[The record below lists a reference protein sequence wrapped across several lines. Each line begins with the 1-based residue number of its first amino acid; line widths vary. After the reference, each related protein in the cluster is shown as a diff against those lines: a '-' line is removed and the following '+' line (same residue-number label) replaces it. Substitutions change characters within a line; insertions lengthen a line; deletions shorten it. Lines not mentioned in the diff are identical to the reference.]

1 MVSDMTKHA
10 PLIKKGAGTLIIGA
24 LVLLLVVAGSLS
36 MYFPTRTTQHETTIF
51 GDPDA
56 PDRVNLSA
64 WITKVDPASGVV
76 TVSTEVLGPTGSLAD
91 PQGYFNDDT
100 NLYTTSTLQN
110 RAMTIKKEDFFPV
123 VEQRFALTGL
133 VTDYPFDRYTT
144 NLEYH
149 VWGGPDNHELPITV
163 TLFSTDPFFVITP
176 TQGTTPDSG
185 GIDIELSLR
194 RSTPTLV
201 YASFVMIL
209 MLGLATAA
217 TTAAYYALKRRK
229 GLLFPACS
237 MMAAMLFALV
247 PLRNAVPGSPP
258 IGSVIDFG
266 SFFIAAITIA
276 ISLITCVTI
285 GYRVQLVKDREDDDE
300 DDLKLAAYTKYLNSP
315 PHR

>member
-1 MVSDMTKHA
+1 MVTDIAKHA
-10 PLIKKGAGTLIIGA
+10 PLIRKGVGTILIA
-24 LVLLLVVAGSLS
+24 SLVLLVVVAGSLS
-36 MYFPTRTTQHETTIF
+36 MYFPTRTTQHEITLF
-51 GDPDA
+51 GDPDV
-56 PDRVNLSA
+56 PDRVNINA

-91 PQGYFNDDT
+91 PQGYFNDDS
-100 NLYTTSTLQN
+100 NLYTTTTLQN
-110 RAMTIKKEDFFPV
+110 RAVQIKKEDFFPV
-123 VEQRFALTGL
+123 VEQRFALDGL

-163 TLFSTDPFFVITP
+163 TLSSTDPFFTIIP
-176 TQGTTPDSG
+176 TQGVTQEG
-185 GIDIELSLR
+185 GVNIELKLR

-201 YASFVMIL
+201 YASFVMVL
-209 MLGLATAA
+209 MLGLAMAA

-247 PLRNAVPGSPP
+247 PLRNAVPGTPP

-276 ISLITCVTI
+276 VSLITCVTI
-285 GYRVQLVKDREDDDE
+285 GYRVQLRKDREDDAE

-315 PHR
+315 PRH